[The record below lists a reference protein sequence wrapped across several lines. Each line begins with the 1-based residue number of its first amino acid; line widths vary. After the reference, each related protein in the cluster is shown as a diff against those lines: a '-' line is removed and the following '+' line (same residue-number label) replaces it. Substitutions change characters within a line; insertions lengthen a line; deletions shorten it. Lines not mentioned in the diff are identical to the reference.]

1 MTPSLGRSRLDP
13 GDDSRQAVTADLPM
27 TRRPF
32 GRGPRVSIFTLGLM
46 RALASPLQLR
56 QVVARALAI
65 GINHFE
71 TAPSY
76 GPSQIYLGQA
86 MVALAVPRRRYVVTS
101 KLLPG
106 MEVEQ
111 GMAVVCATL
120 RHLGLD
126 RLDQLAVHGINRPEH
141 LHWALHGPGARILAA
156 CEEEGLVG
164 QVGFSS
170 HGSPELVEQAITSG
184 RFGFCS
190 LHLHLLNPAMMP
202 RARQAMAAGM
212 GVMAISPADKGGRL
226 FDPPDMLR
234 RQCTPFHPLE
244 LAYRW
249 LLGHGVSTM
258 TVGAAQPSHLD
269 WAQQL
274 AQVEDGMP
282 PGVAAAAVRLDQAGR
297 QHLGDTFCGQCRC
310 CLPCPEGIDIP
321 ALLRLRNLRLGHGTA
336 AFCEERYGLIGQAGH
351 WLPMVPGDA
360 CTRCGDC
367 LPRCPRNLEIPALLQ
382 HTHELLQGPPRRR
395 LWG

>member
-1 MTPSLGRSRLDP
+1 MTC
-13 GDDSRQAVTADLPM
+13 
-27 TRRPF
+27 RPF
-32 GRGPRVSIFTLGLM
+32 GQGPKVSVFTLGLM

-86 MVALAVPRRRYVVTS
+86 LAALAVPRNRYVITS

-106 MEVEQ
+106 MDKEQ
-111 GMAVVCATL
+111 GLAVVRATL
-120 RHLGLD
+120 RQLRLD
-126 RLDQLAVHGINRPEH
+126 RLDQLAVHGINRAEH
-141 LHWALHGPGARILAA
+141 LHWALHGPGADILTA
-156 CEEEGLVG
+156 CQVEGLAG

-170 HGSPELVEQAITSG
+170 HGSPELVEQAMASG

-202 RARQAMAAGM
+202 LAHQALAAGM

-226 FDPPDMLR
+226 FEPPDLLR
-234 RQCTPFHPLE
+234 QQCAPFDPLE

-249 LLGHGVSTM
+249 LLGHGISTM
-258 TVGAAQPSHLD
+258 TMGAAQPSDLV
-269 WAQQL
+269 WAQRL
-274 AQVEDGMP
+274 AHVGEGMP
-282 PGVAAAAVRLDQAGR
+282 PMVAAAAERLEQAR
-297 QHLGDTFCGQCRC
+297 QQRLQDTFCGQCRC

-321 ALLRLRNLRLGHGTA
+321 ALLRLRNLRLGHEMV

-351 WLPMVPGDA
+351 WLPMVRGNG

-367 LPRCPRNLEIPALLQ
+367 LPRCPRHLEIPDLLQ
-382 HTHELLQGPPRRR
+382 HTHELLQGLPRRR

>member
-1 MTPSLGRSRLDP
+1 
-13 GDDSRQAVTADLPM
+13 M

-32 GRGPRVSIFTLGLM
+32 GQGPKVSVFTLGLM
-46 RALASPLQLR
+46 RALASPLQLQ

-71 TAPSY
+71 TAPAY

-86 MVALAVPRRRYVVTS
+86 LAALAVPRHRYGVTS

-106 MEVEQ
+106 MDV
-111 GMAVVCATL
+111 GDGLAVVRASL
-120 RHLGLD
+120 EHLKLD

-141 LHWALHGPGARILAA
+141 LHWALHGPGARILSV
-156 CEEEGLVG
+156 CEAEGLVG

-170 HGSPELVEQAITSG
+170 HGSPEIVEQAIASG

-202 RARQAMAAGM
+202 LARQALAAGM

-226 FDPPDMLR
+226 FDPPDLLR
-234 RQCTPFHPLE
+234 QQCTPFDPLE

-249 LLGHGVSTM
+249 LLGHGISTM
-258 TVGAAQPSHLD
+258 TVGAACPSHLD
-269 WAQQL
+269 WSQRL
-274 AQVEDGMP
+274 AQVGDGMTP
-282 PGVAAAAVRLDQAGR
+282 AVAAAAERLNQAR
-297 QHLGDTFCGQCRC
+297 QQRLQDTFCGQCRC
-310 CLPCPEGIDIP
+310 CLPCPEDIDIP
-321 ALLRLRNLRLGHGTA
+321 ALLRLRNLRLGHEMG
-336 AFCEERYGLIGQAGH
+336 AFCEERYGLVGQAGH
-351 WLPMVPGDA
+351 WLPMVRGDA

-382 HTHELLQGPPRRR
+382 HTHGLLQGPPRRR

>member
-1 MTPSLGRSRLDP
+1 
-13 GDDSRQAVTADLPM
+13 M

-32 GRGPRVSIFTLGLM
+32 GRGPGVSVFTLGLM

-86 MVALAVPRRRYVVTS
+86 MAALAVPRRRYVVTS

-111 GMAVVCATL
+111 GMAVVRATL
-120 RHLGLD
+120 RRLGLD

-156 CEEEGLVG
+156 CEAEGLAG

-170 HGSPELVEQAITSG
+170 HGSPELVEQAVTSG

-202 RARQAMAAGM
+202 LARQAMAAGM

-226 FDPPDMLR
+226 FDPPDMLQ
-234 RQCTPFHPLE
+234 RQCAPFHPLE

-258 TVGAAQPSHLD
+258 TVGASQPSHLD

-282 PGVAAAAVRLDQAGR
+282 PGVAAAAVRLDQARR
-297 QHLGDTFCGQCRC
+297 QHLRDTFCGQCRC

-321 ALLRLRNLRLGHGTA
+321 ALLRLRNLRLGHGMA

-351 WLPMVPGDA
+351 WLPMVRGDA

-382 HTHELLQGPPRRR
+382 HTHGLLQGPPRRR

>member
-1 MTPSLGRSRLDP
+1 
-13 GDDSRQAVTADLPM
+13 M

-32 GRGPRVSIFTLGLM
+32 GQGTPVSIFTLGLM
-46 RALASPLQLR
+46 RALASPLQLQ

-71 TAPSY
+71 TAPAY

-86 MVALAVPRRRYVVTS
+86 LAALAVPRHHYLITS

-106 MEVEQ
+106 MDA
-111 GMAVVCATL
+111 GDGLAVVRATL
-120 RHLGLD
+120 QRVGLD
-126 RLDQLAVHGINRPEH
+126 RLDHLAVHGINRPEH
-141 LHWALHGPGARILAA
+141 LRWALHGPGAEILAA
-156 CEEEGLVG
+156 CEAEGLVG

-170 HGSPELVEQAITSG
+170 HGSPELVEQAVASG
-184 RFGFCS
+184 RFDFCS

-202 RARQAMAAGM
+202 LARQALAAGM

-226 FDPPDMLR
+226 FDPPDLLR
-234 RQCTPFHPLE
+234 RQCTPFDPLE

-249 LLGHGVSTM
+249 LLGHGVSTL
-258 TVGAAQPSHLD
+258 TVGAARPSDLD
-269 WAQQL
+269 WAQRL
-274 AQVEDGMP
+274 AQVGDGMTP
-282 PGVAAAAVRLDQAGR
+282 AVAAAAEGLNQARQQRLQ
-297 QHLGDTFCGQCRC
+297 DTFCGQCRC

-321 ALLRLRNLRLGHGTA
+321 TLLRLRNLRLGHGMG

-351 WLPMVPGDA
+351 WLPMVRGDA

-367 LPRCPRNLEIPALLQ
+367 LPRCPRNLEIPTLLQ
-382 HTHELLQGPPRRR
+382 HTHGLLQGPPRRR
-395 LWG
+395 LWGW

>member
-1 MTPSLGRSRLDP
+1 MTHRS
-13 GDDSRQAVTADLPM
+13 
-27 TRRPF
+27 F
-32 GRGPRVSIFTLGLM
+32 GQGPKVSVFTLGLM
-46 RALASPLQLR
+46 RALGNPLQLR

-86 MVALAVPRRRYVVTS
+86 LAALALPRHRYVVTS

-106 MEVEQ
+106 IDVEK
-111 GMAVVCATL
+111 GLAVVRTSL
-120 RHLGLD
+120 QHMGLD
-126 RLDQLAVHGINRPEH
+126 QLDQLAIHGINRPEH
-141 LHWALHGPGARILAA
+141 LHWALHGSGAEILTA
-156 CEEEGLVG
+156 CKTEGLVG

-170 HGSPELVEQAITSG
+170 HGSPEVVEQAIASG

-190 LHLHLLNPAMMP
+190 LHLHLLNPTMMP
-202 RARQAMAAGM
+202 LAHRAMAAGM

-226 FDPPDMLR
+226 FDPPELLR
-234 RQCTPFHPLE
+234 RQCAPFDPLE

-249 LLGHGVSTM
+249 LLGHGISTM
-258 TVGAAQPSHLD
+258 TIGAAHPSDLI

-274 AQVEDGMP
+274 AQVGDGMP
-282 PGVAAAAVRLDQAGR
+282 PSVAAVAERLDQVR
-297 QHLGDTFCGQCRC
+297 RRRLQDTFCGQCRD
-310 CLPCPEGIDIP
+310 CLPCPEEIDIP
-321 ALLRLRNLRLGHGTA
+321 TLLRLRNLRLGHEMA
-336 AFCEERYGLIGQAGH
+336 SFCEERYSLIGQAGH
-351 WLPMVPGDA
+351 WLPMVRGNA

-367 LPRCPRNLEIPALLQ
+367 LPRCPRNLDIPALLQ

>member
-1 MTPSLGRSRLDP
+1 MKRRSFGP
-13 GDDSRQAVTADLPM
+13 GAK
-27 TRRPF
+27 
-32 GRGPRVSIFTLGLM
+32 VSVFTLGLM
-46 RALASPLQLR
+46 RALASPLQLQ

-76 GPSQIYLGQA
+76 GPSQVYLGQA
-86 MVALAVPRRRYVVTS
+86 LAALAVPRCRYVITS

-106 MEVEQ
+106 MDV
-111 GMAVVCATL
+111 GKGLAVVHATL
-120 RHLGLD
+120 QQVGLD
-126 RLDQLAVHGINRPEH
+126 QLDQLAVHGINRPEH
-141 LHWALHGPGARILAA
+141 LRWALHGPGAEILAT
-156 CEEEGLVG
+156 CEAEGLVG

-170 HGSPELVEQAITSG
+170 HGSPEIVEQAITSG
-184 RFGFCS
+184 RFSFCS
-190 LHLHLLNPAMMP
+190 LHLHLLSPALLP
-202 RARQAMAAGM
+202 LAHQAMAAGM

-226 FDPPDMLR
+226 FDPPDLLR
-234 RQCTPFHPLE
+234 RQCAPFDPLE

-258 TVGAAQPSHLD
+258 TIGASHPSHLV
-269 WAQQL
+269 WAQRL
-274 AQVEDGMP
+274 AQVGDGMAP
-282 PGVAAAAVRLDQAGR
+282 TVAAAARQLDQVR
-297 QHLGDTFCGQCRC
+297 QQQLQDTFCGQCRC

-321 ALLRLRNLRLGHGTA
+321 TLLRLRNLRLGHGMT

-351 WLPMVPGDA
+351 WLPMVQGDA

-382 HTHELLQGPPRRR
+382 HTHGLLQGPPRRR

>member
-1 MTPSLGRSRLDP
+1 
-13 GDDSRQAVTADLPM
+13 M

-32 GRGPRVSIFTLGLM
+32 GQGPPVSVFTLGLM
-46 RALASPLQLR
+46 RALASPLQLQ

-71 TAPSY
+71 TAPAY
-76 GPSQIYLGQA
+76 GPSQSYLGRA
-86 MVALAVPRRRYVVTS
+86 LAALAVPRHHYLITS

-106 MEVEQ
+106 LDA
-111 GMAVVCATL
+111 GDGLAVVRTSL
-120 RHLGLD
+120 SQLGLD

-141 LHWALHGPGARILAA
+141 LRWALHGPGAEITAA
-156 CEEEGLVG
+156 CEAEGLVG

-170 HGSPELVEQAITSG
+170 HGSPQLVEQAITSG

-190 LHLHLLNPAMMP
+190 LHLHLLNPALMP
-202 RARQAMAAGM
+202 LARQALAAGM

-226 FDPPDMLR
+226 FDPPDLLR
-234 RQCTPFHPLE
+234 RQCTPFDPLE

-249 LLGHGVSTM
+249 LLGHGISTL
-258 TVGAAQPSHLD
+258 TVGAARPSHLD
-269 WAQQL
+269 WARRL
-274 AQVEDGMP
+274 AQVGDGMTAA
-282 PGVAAAAVRLDQAGR
+282 VAAAAEGLDQAR
-297 QHLGDTFCGQCRC
+297 QQRLQDTFCGQCRC
-310 CLPCPEGIDIP
+310 CLPCPEDIDIP
-321 ALLRLRNLRLGHGTA
+321 TLLRLRNLRLGHGMA

-351 WLPMVPGDA
+351 WLPMVRGDA

-382 HTHELLQGPPRRR
+382 HTHGLLQGPPRRR
-395 LWG
+395 LWGW

>member
-1 MTPSLGRSRLDP
+1 MTVAAP
-13 GDDSRQAVTADLPM
+13 AM
-27 TRRPF
+27 TCRPF
-32 GRGPRVSIFTLGLM
+32 GQGPKVSVFTLGLM

-56 QVVARALAI
+56 QVVAQALAI

-76 GPSQIYLGQA
+76 GPSQIYLGQTLA
-86 MVALAVPRRRYVVTS
+86 ALAVPRHRYGITS

-106 MEVEQ
+106 TEVAQ
-111 GMAVVCATL
+111 GLAVVQTTL
-120 RHLGLD
+120 DQLGLD

-141 LHWALHGPGARILAA
+141 LRWALDGPGAKILATCKA
-156 CEEEGLVG
+156 EGLVG

-170 HGSPELVEQAITSG
+170 HGSPEIVEQAIASG

-202 RARQAMAAGM
+202 LARQAMAAGM

-226 FDPPDMLR
+226 FDPPELLR
-234 RQCTPFHPLE
+234 RQCAPFDPLE

-249 LLGHGVSTM
+249 LLGHGISTM
-258 TVGAAQPSHLD
+258 TVGASQPSDLV
-269 WAQQL
+269 WAQRL
-274 AQVEDGMP
+274 AQVADGMP
-282 PGVAAAAVRLDQAGR
+282 SSVAAAAERLDQERR
-297 QHLGDTFCGQCRC
+297 QRLQDTFCGQCRC
-310 CLPCPEGIDIP
+310 CIPCPEGIDIP
-321 ALLRLRNLRLGHGTA
+321 ALLRLRNLRLGHGMV
-336 AFCEERYGLIGQAGH
+336 AFCEERYSLVGQAGH
-351 WLPMVPGDA
+351 WLPMVGGDA

-367 LPRCPRNLEIPALLQ
+367 LPRCPRKLEIPDLLR
-382 HTHELLQGPPRRR
+382 HTHGLLQGPPRRR